1 MPFLDSPIFSMFS
14 QVNDTTAV
22 IVAQTGAQ
30 VGLDGQLSVA
40 AAQAQTIY
48 QHADIWSDY
57 WQTSSESSNRPQKV
71 PE

>member
-1 MPFLDSPIFSMFS
+1 MAF
-14 QVNDTTAV
+14 

-40 AAQAQTIY
+40 APQTHPIY
-48 QHADIWSDY
+48 QHADIWSNY
-57 WQTSSESSNRPQKV
+57 RQTSSESSNRPQEI